1 MNTSRV
7 IAYALCGCPDHH
19 HDLAEHDGWKP
30 TAEEAWD
37 GRHYMGGQNLHL
49 LRETVTTDI
58 ESIIYPARPT
68 HDAPVGEVPPMLGD
82 LRARL
87 AYAFGIGDAA

>member
-19 HDLAEHDGWKP
+19 HDVERHDGWKP
-30 TAEEAWD
+30 TAEEAWA
-37 GRHYMGGQNLHL
+37 GRHYMPGAHHL
-49 LRETVTTDI
+49 LRETVTTDV
-58 ESIIYPARPT
+58 ESMIYPARPN
-68 HDAPVGEVPPMLGD
+68 DGPVGEVPPLLGD